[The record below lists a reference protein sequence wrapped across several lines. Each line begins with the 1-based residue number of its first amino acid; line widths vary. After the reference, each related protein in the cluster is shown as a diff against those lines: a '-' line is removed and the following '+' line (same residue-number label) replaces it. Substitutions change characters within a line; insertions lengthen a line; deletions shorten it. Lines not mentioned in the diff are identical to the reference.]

1 LAWVRRAAYHDA
13 EAELIAACAAMA
25 ASPRHE
31 SVRLRASIDQQEE
44 HVMSTLSGLG
54 RNWWVVVVYGVI
66 AILFGLYALIAPGAS
81 ILALTW
87 AFGVMALAE
96 GVISVLALFDRS
108 VDISRGWL
116 VLYAIASIVFG
127 LAAIAQP
134 LAVAGAMLLLL
145 AAWLIVGGIYRI
157 VFAIRVRKLIE
168 NEWLLILS
176 GALAVLLGVFFAA
189 YPVAG
194 LLAVVFWVGAGALV
208 YGVLQVAVGFR
219 LRKLASA

>member
-1 LAWVRRAAYHDA
+1 
-13 EAELIAACAAMA
+13 MA

-116 VLYAIASIVFG
+116 VLYAIASIVF
-127 LAAIAQP
+127 
-134 LAVAGAMLLLL
+134 
-145 AAWLIVGGIYRI
+145 
-157 VFAIRVRKLIE
+157 
-168 NEWLLILS
+168 
-176 GALAVLLGVFFAA
+176 
-189 YPVAG
+189 
-194 LLAVVFWVGAGALV
+194 
-208 YGVLQVAVGFR
+208 
-219 LRKLASA
+219 

>member
-1 LAWVRRAAYHDA
+1 
-13 EAELIAACAAMA
+13 
-25 ASPRHE
+25 
-31 SVRLRASIDQQEE
+31 
-44 HVMSTLSGLG
+44 
-54 RNWWVVVVYGVI
+54 
-66 AILFGLYALIAPGAS
+66 
-81 ILALTW
+81 
-87 AFGVMALAE
+87 
-96 GVISVLALFDRS
+96 
-108 VDISRGWL
+108 
-116 VLYAIASIVFG
+116 
-127 LAAIAQP
+127 
-134 LAVAGAMLLLL
+134 MLLLL

>member
-1 LAWVRRAAYHDA
+1 
-13 EAELIAACAAMA
+13 
-25 ASPRHE
+25 
-31 SVRLRASIDQQEE
+31 
-44 HVMSTLSGLG
+44 MSTLSGLG